1 MSKKF
6 LLSSALLAALSFVTP
21 APHAQE
27 GPKSYVGSE
36 TCARCHEGEYER
48 FTAHAKKHHSFD
60 SVEKL
65 RDGLTPQEIQQCY
78 SCHTTGY
85 GKPGGFVDP
94 ETTPAMKELGCES
107 CHGPGS
113 LHAETEDPQYILG
126 DLTAADCRHCH
137 NEERVRSFNFQPLIH
152 SGAH

>member
-1 MSKKF
+1 MLKKRF
-6 LLSSALLAALSFVTP
+6 IPAMFVVSCLAIPAL
-21 APHAQE
+21 HAQE
-27 GPKSYVGSE
+27 VAKHYVGSE
-36 TCARCHEGEYER
+36 TCAQCHEGEYKR
-48 FTAHAKKHHSFD
+48 FIAYSKKHHSFD

-65 RDGLTPQEIQQCY
+65 RDGLTPEEVQQCY
-78 SCHTTGY
+78 SCHTTGF

-113 LHAETEDPQYILG
+113 LHAQTEDPEQIRG
-126 DLTAADCRHCH
+126 KLTLLDCQQCH
-137 NEERVRSFNFQPLIH
+137 NEERVRSFNFKPLVY